1 MIDTGTS
8 ALTRRIVHPG
18 PITPERF
25 RAIGCHVHPIA
36 LAASPG
42 LSVNEA
48 IGEAFAQ
55 LGFEGGYVRLKNVP
69 MKRLHY
75 VMPAAAPDD
84 THAAW
89 YSQTF
94 SMPDGIIL
102 DAGLHMGRRDGKPF
116 LHCHGSWRSADGIV
130 SMGHLLPFE
139 SEFAGETPLEALAL
153 DGAIL
158 DVQKDEETNF
168 PLFTPVARPR
178 SRVASGLRALLCT
191 VRPNTDI
198 CEAIETAAAQFGLR
212 EAEVDGIGSLIGAD
226 YEDGASLTAYASE
239 ILIRDGRIGHS
250 SVGRDQA
257 TLDISM
263 VDLTKHISGGRL
275 VRGKNPVC
283 VTFELLMTERQAP
296 EHLTREDQH

>member
-1 MIDTGTS
+1 MTETGKQE
-8 ALTRRIVHPG
+8 LPRRIVHPG

-25 RAIGCHVHPIA
+25 HAIGCHAYPVTLTVRSGICA
-36 LAASPG
+36 
-42 LSVNEA
+42 NEA
-48 IGEAFAQ
+48 IADAFAA

-84 THAAW
+84 AHAAW
-89 YSQTF
+89 YSETF
-94 SMPDGIIL
+94 SMPEGTII
-102 DAGLHMGRRDGKPF
+102 DAGLHMGRRDGAPF
-116 LHCHGSWRSADGIV
+116 LHCHGSWKSANSIV

-139 SEFAGETPLEALAL
+139 TEFAVETPLQALAL

-168 PLFTPVARPR
+168 PLFTPVAQQHNQK
-178 SRVASGLRALLCT
+178 ASGLRAVLCT

-198 CEAIETAAAQFGLR
+198 CTALEAAATRFGLQ
-212 EAEVDGIGSLIGAD
+212 EAEVNGIGSLIGVD
-226 YEDGASLTAYASE
+226 YEDGTSLSAYASE
-239 ILIRDGRIGHS
+239 ILISNGRIGPADA
-250 SVGRDQA
+250 GGQQA
-257 TLDISM
+257 LLDIAM

-283 VTFELLMTERQAP
+283 VTFEVLLTERQSGG
-296 EHLTREDQH
+296 